1 MTFKV
6 IASGRETGRVIE
18 EQKAES
24 FAEVD
29 MILADYSQ
37 RFNHYRVEFTYEI
50 ENFT

>member
-6 IASGRETGRVIE
+6 IASGRATGRIIE
-18 EQKAES
+18 EQQAES

-37 RFNHYRVEFTYEI
+37 RFNHYLVEVSYEI

>member
-6 IASGRETGRVIE
+6 IASGRATGRIIE
-18 EQKAES
+18 EQRAES

-29 MILADYSQ
+29 LILADYSQ
-37 RFNHYRVEFTYEI
+37 RFNHYLVEVSYEI